1 MYRGDPTTG
10 APFIFLTEPPVTPT
24 SPAGPGY
31 QDLNKA
37 DGSGHLKPRPD
48 PHPNPNQPPLQQ
60 SARAGQSGC
69 KTQSA

>member
-10 APFIFLTEPPVTPT
+10 APFIFLMEPPVTPT

-37 DGSGHLKPRPD
+37 NGSGHLKPRPA
-48 PHPNPNQPPLQQ
+48 PPPQPQPQPQ
-60 SARAGQSGC
+60 PTPPTTVSQGWPVRV
-69 KTQSA
+69 

>member
-37 DGSGHLKPRPD
+37 DGSGHLKPRPA
-48 PHPNPNQPPLQQ
+48 PPLHPIPTPTNPPTTVSQGWPV
-60 SARAGQSGC
+60 RV
-69 KTQSA
+69 

>member
-48 PHPNPNQPPLQQ
+48 PPAPTSPQPQPTTVSQGWPV
-60 SARAGQSGC
+60 RV
-69 KTQSA
+69 